1 MVALTSKAA
10 DKIKAT
16 LGKEGR
22 PKGCLRLGV
31 SSGGCSGMN
40 YVFKYADAPKEGD
53 KITEFEGAVLAVD
66 AKAHTFVD
74 GSTVD
79 YHKTLMESG
88 FRVKNPNA
96 TTSCNCGV
104 SFTTAPT
111 QPTSGASLFD

>member
-1 MVALTSKAA
+1 MVVLTSKAA
-10 DKIKAT
+10 EKIKTT
-16 LGKEGR
+16 LKGEGR

-40 YVFKYADAPKEGD
+40 YEFEYADAPQKDD
-53 KITEFEGAVLAVD
+53 KITEFEGAILAVT
-66 AKAHTFVD
+66 AKAQLLVD
-74 GSTVD
+74 GSTID

-104 SFTTAPT
+104 SFTTAPV
-111 QPTSGASLFD
+111 QPSSGASLFD